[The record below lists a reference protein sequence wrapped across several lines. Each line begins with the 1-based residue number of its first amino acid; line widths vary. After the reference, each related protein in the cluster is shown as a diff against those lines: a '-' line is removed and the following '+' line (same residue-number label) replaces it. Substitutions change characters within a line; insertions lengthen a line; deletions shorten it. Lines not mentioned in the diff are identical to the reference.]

1 MPSPESPH
9 RQTIASEATAP
20 RPAAVS
26 QTSPALRRLGLFVYL
41 VPVLGSLPALWLIAQ
56 QRGDR
61 QQRYLSRLSVTLTAS
76 WLMGYALL
84 SLGNGGGHALWP
96 LLLSTFLTSGYFVVS
111 LWLMVQLWQRR
122 RPWLPGFTALSK
134 RIR

>member
-1 MPSPESPH
+1 MPLPESSH
-9 RQTIASEATAP
+9 RQSLTA
-20 RPAAVS
+20 S

-41 VPVLGSLPALWLIAQ
+41 IPVLGSLPALWLIAQ

-61 QQRYLSRLSVTLTAS
+61 QQRYISRLSVTLAAS
-76 WLMGYALL
+76 WLVGYALL
-84 SLGNGGGHALWP
+84 GLGSQGNHALWP
-96 LLLSTFLTSGYFVVS
+96 LLLSSLLTSGYFLTS

-122 RPWLPGFTALSK
+122 QPWLPGLTALSK